1 MTQYLPVALY
11 SPIQAIL
18 LTASYQTSNISDKLS
33 YLFPLVLPLVLLTFY
48 LQEHNCT
55 QYENFYFI
63 IFLDN

>member
-1 MTQYLPVALY
+1 MQYLPVALY

-48 LQEHNCT
+48 LQSMVRM
-55 QYENFYFI
+55 
-63 IFLDN
+63 